1 MRMHEENSIQL
12 YEDSWIKNWR
22 IVQLKVSSR
31 RKERWKESGRIE

>member
-12 YEDSWIKNWR
+12 YQDSWIKNWR
-22 IVQLKVSSR
+22 IVGLKVSSR